1 VRVVVALG
9 GNALLRRGQPL
20 TAQNQRDNARV
31 ACRALAPVAI
41 GLICHDVSRG
51 LSGVRP
57 VWRERVLWLSS
68 PDASRLLMTRA
79 LRGLADGLVS
89 VLLAAHLGALGLST
103 FAVMGTPR
111 IGAGLRSAA

>member
-1 VRVVVALG
+1 M
-9 GNALLRRGQPL
+9 
-20 TAQNQRDNARV
+20 
-31 ACRALAPVAI
+31 
-41 GLICHDVSRG
+41 
-51 LSGVRP
+51 
-57 VWRERVLWLSS
+57 

>member
-1 VRVVVALG
+1 VHPAWNYSSAEG
-9 GNALLRRGQPL
+9 A
-20 TAQNQRDNARV
+20 
-31 ACRALAPVAI
+31 
-41 GLICHDVSRG
+41 
-51 LSGVRP
+51 
-57 VWRERVLWLSS
+57 LSS
-68 PDASRLLMTRA
+68 TPVTLWPRSATPDASRLLMTRA